1 VNNAAGTLNTAVSDT
16 FYGVSASYAVS
27 SATSVNFAYGDGSG
41 DGDTRHIGLGAVHDL
56 GGGVSLRGAVGTK
69 RVGSGDSTTVADFG
83 AQFSF

>member
-1 VNNAAGTLNTAVSDT
+1 
-16 FYGVSASYAVS
+16 VS